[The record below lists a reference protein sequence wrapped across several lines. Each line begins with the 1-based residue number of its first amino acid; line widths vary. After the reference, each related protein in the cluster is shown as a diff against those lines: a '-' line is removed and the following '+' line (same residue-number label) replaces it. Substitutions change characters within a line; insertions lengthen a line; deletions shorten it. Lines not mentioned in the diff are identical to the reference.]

1 MTYYLLG
8 IGIVLITTAGMEVF
22 ANLTHRYVMHGWGWG
37 WHESHHVEHSDTF
50 EKNDLYALVF
60 SVPSA
65 LLIWYG
71 SAYQSLLLWVGVG
84 MAVYGFLYFVAHDG
98 LVHQRWPFRVVPK
111 GGYLKRLVQAHRLHH
126 AVMSKDGCVSFG
138 FLYAKKP
145 TTLKQELQQIHGAN
159 PAAFYKQ
166 PDDSSVRPT

>member
-8 IGIVLITTAGMEVF
+8 IGIVVLTTAGMEVF

-37 WHESHHVEHSDTF
+37 WHKSHHVEHSDAF

-71 SAYQSLLLWVGVG
+71 SAYQSLLLFVGIG
-84 MAVYGFLYFVAHDG
+84 MAVYGLLYFVAHDG

-145 TTLKQELQQIHGAN
+145 TELKQELQQIHGAN
-159 PAAFYKQ
+159 PAAFYTQ
-166 PDDSSVRPT
+166 PDDTPVRPA